1 MTRPKMTIVV
11 ALGRNG
17 VIGRDGDMPW
27 RLSSDLRRFKAIT
40 SGRPVVM
47 GRKTLESIGKPL
59 PGRDNL
65 IVSRDPA
72 YAPQG
77 VTVFAS
83 LDAAID
89 AASRIAAEK
98 GLDEFII
105 GGGGTI
111 YAETIG
117 RADRL
122 RLTRVDLAPD
132 GDTVFPPI
140 DPAEWALVGE
150 EPMPRTDRDN
160 ADALWQD
167 FERRR

>member
-1 MTRPKMTIVV
+1 MTDPKMTIVV

-40 SGRPVVM
+40 SGKPVVM
-47 GRKTLESIGKPL
+47 GRKTLESIGRPL

-65 IVSRDPA
+65 IVSRDPT
-72 YAPQG
+72 YAPEG

-83 LDAAID
+83 LDAALD
-89 AASRIAAEK
+89 AARRIATEK

-122 RLTRVDLAPD
+122 RLTRVDLAPMATRCFRPSTRPT
-132 GDTVFPPI
+132 GS
-140 DPAEWALVGE
+140 
-150 EPMPRTDRDN
+150 
-160 ADALWQD
+160 
-167 FERRR
+167 